1 MRSVLTLGVTTAEL
15 MDTLGADDTTLL
27 PAEKLCDL
35 LPRPASLTL
44 FTDEIHERFEPT
56 VKGSTA
62 AGSLSFHWLRVIDGF
77 RIHQQRAYNAAC
89 LPR

>member
-1 MRSVLTLGVTTAEL
+1 MGALGS
-15 MDTLGADDTTLL
+15 DDRTFLREEQCGDFFPGL
-27 PAEKLCDL
+27 
-35 LPRPASLTL
+35 ASLTL
-44 FTDEIHERFEPT
+44 FADEIHEWFEPT